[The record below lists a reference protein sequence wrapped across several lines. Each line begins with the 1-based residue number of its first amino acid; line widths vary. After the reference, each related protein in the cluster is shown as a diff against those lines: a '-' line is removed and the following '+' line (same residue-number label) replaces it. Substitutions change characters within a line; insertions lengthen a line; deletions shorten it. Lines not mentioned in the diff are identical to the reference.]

1 MAGPFNLILFTLC
14 CAATAMGQTKPLAER
29 EKWSYGDPSAWEWSD
44 MGDDTVLAL
53 KKPSA
58 FKPKVR
64 SPFNLA
70 WYTGGDWESFTLT
83 AEVKL
88 DLFNGGNND
97 VCIAFSKESDT
108 RFYYAH
114 LGEKADAVHLQLHLV
129 NDADRKS
136 ITKEGAKTLPWQPG
150 TWHQVK
156 IVRNAADGT
165 IKVWFDGAVV
175 LSAEDK
181 TLGKGA
187 IGLGSFDDLGSF
199 RNVKVTA
206 G

>member
-70 WYTGGDWESFTLT
+70 WYTGGHWDSFTLT

-88 DLFNGGNND
+88 DLFNGVAGIPGGSDGRVKSEKGGNRGPQARNPCARPQAI
-97 VCIAFSKESDT
+97 VCIVA
-108 RFYYAH
+108 
-114 LGEKADAVHLQLHLV
+114 
-129 NDADRKS
+129 
-136 ITKEGAKTLPWQPG
+136 I
-150 TWHQVK
+150 
-156 IVRNAADGT
+156 
-165 IKVWFDGAVV
+165 
-175 LSAEDK
+175 SACRS
-181 TLGKGA
+181 GH
-187 IGLGSFDDLGSF
+187 
-199 RNVKVTA
+199 
-206 G
+206 